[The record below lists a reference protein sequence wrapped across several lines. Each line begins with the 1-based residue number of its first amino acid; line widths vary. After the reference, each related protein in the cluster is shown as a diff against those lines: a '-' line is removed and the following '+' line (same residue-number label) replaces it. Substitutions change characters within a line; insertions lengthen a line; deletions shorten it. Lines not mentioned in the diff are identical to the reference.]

1 MEKTITVNLLLIKNT
16 LFQCL
21 GQDTLS
27 IGGGRPVLS
36 PAKPAR
42 QSDEGSKKTPLAALR
57 EARLGCNP
65 WGACTCSQLENP
77 KLGHAPLPFLP
88 RSLPVKKDPE
98 NCAELPETSVTH
110 KPHGFGVQLT
120 WSNEEARE

>member
-1 MEKTITVNLLLIKNT
+1 MEKTIMVNLLLIKNT

-65 WGACTCSQLENP
+65 CGVCTCSQLENP
-77 KLGHAPLPFLP
+77 KLGHA
-88 RSLPVKKDPE
+88 SLPSFSTLFTSCQKKPW
-98 NCAELPETSVTH
+98 ELCRAP
-110 KPHGFGVQLT
+110 
-120 WSNEEARE
+120 